1 MGDRAAGSG
10 GGGGGGS
17 GVRRVG
23 DYVLVRQI
31 GSGAYARVWL
41 GKHRTRGTEVA
52 LKEIAVERLSSKLR
66 ESLLSEVD
74 ILRRI
79 RHPNVIALHESIRM
93 HQAKENSLGL
103 TFIWVD
109 GGKIYLVL
117 EYCRGGDLHSY
128 LQQHKRVSETVAKHF
143 IQQLGKHFLRTSMLR
158 ENNVVHRDLKPQ
170 NILLVANNENSLLK
184 IADFGF
190 AKFLEP
196 SSLAETLCGSPLY
209 MAPEVMQAQKYD
221 AKADLWSVGIIL
233 YQLVTGSP
241 PFTGD
246 SQIQLLRNILNTRE
260 IRFPSDC
267 DLSHG
272 CIDLCR
278 KLLRINSVE
287 RLTVEE
293 FVNHPFLA
301 EHALERTLSRT
312 PSDIRDGFPFINSS
326 PTRPSSQSSQEDCM
340 PFPLDDES
348 TGQDEGPV
356 SDSKSAIKSYG
367 FATSKRLDKTSGQSP
382 TKHASLVSKYIRGNN
397 YASSSQR
404 LDHPRRIKENKGD
417 EGHNPKGGYPED
429 SPIIDSLEFVDQEYV
444 FVHPEG
450 SSSSMNDSRQR
461 TMPSKL
467 DSSSLSPPKLL
478 TAVSAPRPIHGMAIN
493 RQQSGGTGSLDSH
506 CSPVS
511 GTSQGSAD
519 LNDAMDQPPSDCLTR
534 VRLLEQYAS
543 TIAELVKEKIKDAKH
558 LEGFSI
564 QLVVLATWKQAIYI
578 CTSYA
583 SSATRESPSHD
594 VTAKGFGSNAPH
606 LLANSQLLYDTC
618 MEIESQF
625 LVQMEY
631 AEELA
636 NTIGQTIDATEMP
649 DAIEIIFQTALNL
662 GRHGGV
668 DEMMGKSASA
678 MVLYSK
684 AVSMLRFL
692 LTEAPSLA
700 LNPALSLSRDDR
712 RRLRT
717 YIEAVNARL
726 VPLQYQRH

>member
-79 RHPNVIALHESIRM
+79 RHPNVIALHESIR
-93 HQAKENSLGL
+93 
-103 TFIWVD
+103 D

-128 LQQHKRVSETVAKHF
+128 LQQHKR
-143 IQQLGKHFLRTSMLR
+143 MLR

-246 SQIQLLRNILNTRE
+246 SQIQWNALPLKTSRDMFDILY
-260 IRFPSDC
+260 
-267 DLSHG
+267 
-272 CIDLCR
+272 CID
-278 KLLRINSVE
+278 
-287 RLTVEE
+287 
-293 FVNHPFLA
+293 
-301 EHALERTLSRT
+301 SRT

-417 EGHNPKGGYPED
+417 EGHNPKGGYPE
-429 SPIIDSLEFVDQEYV
+429 DQEYV

>member
-1 MGDRAAGSG
+1 
-10 GGGGGGS
+10 
-17 GVRRVG
+17 
-23 DYVLVRQI
+23 
-31 GSGAYARVWL
+31 
-41 GKHRTRGTEVA
+41 
-52 LKEIAVERLSSKLR
+52 
-66 ESLLSEVD
+66 
-74 ILRRI
+74 
-79 RHPNVIALHESIRM
+79 
-93 HQAKENSLGL
+93 
-103 TFIWVD
+103 
-109 GGKIYLVL
+109 
-117 EYCRGGDLHSY
+117 
-128 LQQHKRVSETVAKHF
+128 
-143 IQQLGKHFLRTSMLR
+143 
-158 ENNVVHRDLKPQ
+158 
-170 NILLVANNENSLLK
+170 
-184 IADFGF
+184 
-190 AKFLEP
+190 
-196 SSLAETLCGSPLY
+196 
-209 MAPEVMQAQKYD
+209 
-221 AKADLWSVGIIL
+221 
-233 YQLVTGSP
+233 
-241 PFTGD
+241 
-246 SQIQLLRNILNTRE
+246 
-260 IRFPSDC
+260 
-267 DLSHG
+267 
-272 CIDLCR
+272 
-278 KLLRINSVE
+278 VE

-382 TKHASLVSKYIRGNN
+382 TKHSSLVSKYIRGNN

-543 TIAELVKEKIKDAKH
+543 TIAELVKEKVTF
-558 LEGFSI
+558 FSVDSNF
-564 QLVVLATWKQAIYI
+564 LASYLTSFCLTLTKVLILLI
-578 CTSYA
+578 CL
-583 SSATRESPSHD
+583 D
-594 VTAKGFGSNAPH
+594 
-606 LLANSQLLYDTC
+606 
-618 MEIESQF
+618 
-625 LVQMEY
+625 
-631 AEELA
+631 
-636 NTIGQTIDATEMP
+636 
-649 DAIEIIFQTALNL
+649 
-662 GRHGGV
+662 
-668 DEMMGKSASA
+668 
-678 MVLYSK
+678 
-684 AVSMLRFL
+684 
-692 LTEAPSLA
+692 
-700 LNPALSLSRDDR
+700 SLSKT
-712 RRLRT
+712 LW
-717 YIEAVNARL
+717 
-726 VPLQYQRH
+726 

>member
-79 RHPNVIALHESIRM
+79 RHPNVIALHESIR
-93 HQAKENSLGL
+93 
-103 TFIWVD
+103 D

-221 AKADLWSVGIIL
+221 AKVRAFFCF
-233 YQLVTGSP
+233 LVSFIMYFYLFLT
-241 PFTGD
+241 
-246 SQIQLLRNILNTRE
+246 L
-260 IRFPSDC
+260 
-267 DLSHG
+267 
-272 CIDLCR
+272 
-278 KLLRINSVE
+278 E

-700 LNPALSLSRDDR
+700 LNPALSLTRDDR

>member
-93 HQAKENSLGL
+93 PQAKENSLGL

-128 LQQHKRVSETVAKHF
+128 LQQHKR
-143 IQQLGKHFLRTSMLR
+143 MLR

-700 LNPALSLSRDDR
+700 LNPALSLTRDDR

>member
-1 MGDRAAGSG
+1 
-10 GGGGGGS
+10 
-17 GVRRVG
+17 
-23 DYVLVRQI
+23 
-31 GSGAYARVWL
+31 
-41 GKHRTRGTEVA
+41 
-52 LKEIAVERLSSKLR
+52 
-66 ESLLSEVD
+66 
-74 ILRRI
+74 
-79 RHPNVIALHESIRM
+79 
-93 HQAKENSLGL
+93 
-103 TFIWVD
+103 
-109 GGKIYLVL
+109 
-117 EYCRGGDLHSY
+117 
-128 LQQHKRVSETVAKHF
+128 
-143 IQQLGKHFLRTSMLR
+143 MLR

-382 TKHASLVSKYIRGNN
+382 TKHSSLVSKYIRGNN

-417 EGHNPKGGYPED
+417 EGHNPKGGYPE
-429 SPIIDSLEFVDQEYV
+429 DQEYV

-583 SSATRESPSHD
+583 SSATRENPSHD

-636 NTIGQTIDATEMP
+636 NTIGQTVDATEMP

-700 LNPALSLSRDDR
+700 LNPALSLTRDDR

>member
-79 RHPNVIALHESIRM
+79 RHPNVIALHESIR
-93 HQAKENSLGL
+93 
-103 TFIWVD
+103 D

-128 LQQHKRVSETVAKHF
+128 LQQHKR
-143 IQQLGKHFLRTSMLR
+143 MLR

-260 IRFPSDC
+260 MRFPSDC

-700 LNPALSLSRDDR
+700 LNPALSLTRDDR

>member
-128 LQQHKRVSETVAKHF
+128 LQQHKR
-143 IQQLGKHFLRTSMLR
+143 MLR

-417 EGHNPKGGYPED
+417 EGHNPKGGYPE
-429 SPIIDSLEFVDQEYV
+429 DQEYV

>member
-79 RHPNVIALHESIRM
+79 RHPNVIALHESIR
-93 HQAKENSLGL
+93 
-103 TFIWVD
+103 
-109 GGKIYLVL
+109 
-117 EYCRGGDLHSY
+117 
-128 LQQHKRVSETVAKHF
+128 
-143 IQQLGKHFLRTSMLR
+143 
-158 ENNVVHRDLKPQ
+158 

-221 AKADLWSVGIIL
+221 AK
-233 YQLVTGSP
+233 
-241 PFTGD
+241 
-246 SQIQLLRNILNTRE
+246 LLRNILNTRE

-382 TKHASLVSKYIRGNN
+382 TKHSSLVSKYIRGNN

-583 SSATRESPSHD
+583 SSATRENPSHD

-636 NTIGQTIDATEMP
+636 NTIGQTVDATEMP

-700 LNPALSLSRDDR
+700 LNPALSLTRDDR

>member
-79 RHPNVIALHESIRM
+79 RHPNVIALHESIR
-93 HQAKENSLGL
+93 
-103 TFIWVD
+103 D

-128 LQQHKRVSETVAKHF
+128 LQQHKR
-143 IQQLGKHFLRTSMLR
+143 MLR

>member
-79 RHPNVIALHESIRM
+79 RHPNVIALHESIR
-93 HQAKENSLGL
+93 
-103 TFIWVD
+103 D

-143 IQQLGKHFLRTSMLR
+143 IQQLASGLQMLR

-382 TKHASLVSKYIRGNN
+382 TKHSSLVSKYIRGNN

-583 SSATRESPSHD
+583 SSATRENPSHD

-636 NTIGQTIDATEMP
+636 NTIGQTVDATEMP

-700 LNPALSLSRDDR
+700 LNPALSLTRDDR

>member
-79 RHPNVIALHESIRM
+79 RHPNVIALHESIR
-93 HQAKENSLGL
+93 
-103 TFIWVD
+103 D

-128 LQQHKRVSETVAKHF
+128 LQQHKR
-143 IQQLGKHFLRTSMLR
+143 MLR

-700 LNPALSLSRDDR
+700 LNPALSLTRDDR

>member
-1 MGDRAAGSG
+1 
-10 GGGGGGS
+10 
-17 GVRRVG
+17 
-23 DYVLVRQI
+23 
-31 GSGAYARVWL
+31 
-41 GKHRTRGTEVA
+41 
-52 LKEIAVERLSSKLR
+52 
-66 ESLLSEVD
+66 
-74 ILRRI
+74 
-79 RHPNVIALHESIRM
+79 
-93 HQAKENSLGL
+93 
-103 TFIWVD
+103 
-109 GGKIYLVL
+109 
-117 EYCRGGDLHSY
+117 
-128 LQQHKRVSETVAKHF
+128 
-143 IQQLGKHFLRTSMLR
+143 MLR

-382 TKHASLVSKYIRGNN
+382 TKHSSLVSKYIRGNN

-417 EGHNPKGGYPED
+417 EGHNPKGGYPE
-429 SPIIDSLEFVDQEYV
+429 
-444 FVHPEG
+444 EG

-583 SSATRESPSHD
+583 SSATRENPSHD

-636 NTIGQTIDATEMP
+636 NTIGQTVDATEMP

-700 LNPALSLSRDDR
+700 LNPALSLTRDDR

>member
-1 MGDRAAGSG
+1 MEDRAAGSG
-10 GGGGGGS
+10 GGGGG
-17 GVRRVG
+17 VRRVG
-23 DYVLVRQI
+23 EYVLVRQI

-41 GKHRTRGTEVA
+41 GRHCTRGTEVA

-79 RHPNVIALHESIRM
+79 RHPNVIALHESIR
-93 HQAKENSLGL
+93 
-103 TFIWVD
+103 D

-128 LQQHKRVSETVAKHF
+128 LQRHKRVSEAVAKHF
-143 IQQLGKHFLRTSMLR
+143 IQQLASGLQMLR

-246 SQIQLLRNILNTRE
+246 SQIQLLRNILYTRE

-267 DLSHG
+267 DLSNG

-293 FVNHPFLA
+293 FVNHPFLT
-301 EHALERTLSRT
+301 EHALERTLSQT

-340 PFPLDDES
+340 PFPLDDDP
-348 TGQDEGPV
+348 TGQDESPV
-356 SDSKSAIKSYG
+356 PESKSAKSYG
-367 FATSKRLDKTSGQSP
+367 FSMNKRLDKTSGQSP
-382 TKHASLVSKYIRGNN
+382 SKHASPVSRYVRGNN
-397 YASSSQR
+397 CSPSSQR
-404 LDHPRRIKENKGD
+404 LDHTRRIKENKSD

-444 FVHPEG
+444 FVYGPHPEG

-461 TMPSKL
+461 GMPSKF
-467 DSSSLSPPKLL
+467 DNSSLSPPKLM
-478 TAVSAPRPIHGMAIN
+478 SAPRPIHGMQIN

-519 LNDAMDQPPSDCLTR
+519 LNDAMDQPQSDCLTR

-558 LEGFSI
+558 LEAFSI
-564 QLVVLATWKQAIYI
+564 QLVVLAIWKQAIYI
-578 CTSYA
+578 YTSYA
-583 SSATRESPSHD
+583 SSATRGSPSHD
-594 VTAKGFGSNAPH
+594 ITAKGFGSDAPH
-606 LLANSQLLYDTC
+606 LLANSQLVDDTN
-618 MEIESQF
+618 MEIERQF
-625 LVQMEY
+625 LVQLEY

-636 NTIGQTIDATEMP
+636 STIGLTIDATEMP
-649 DAIEIIFQTALNL
+649 DAIEIIFQTALHL

-692 LTEAPSLA
+692 LIEAPSLA
-700 LNPALSLSRDDR
+700 LNPPLSLTRDDR

-726 VPLQYQRH
+726 VPLQCQRH

>member
-93 HQAKENSLGL
+93 PQAKENSLGL

-128 LQQHKRVSETVAKHF
+128 LQQHKR
-143 IQQLGKHFLRTSMLR
+143 MLR

-221 AKADLWSVGIIL
+221 AKVRAFFCF
-233 YQLVTGSP
+233 LVSFIMYFYLFLTRASCPISDRTG
-241 PFTGD
+241 
-246 SQIQLLRNILNTRE
+246 
-260 IRFPSDC
+260 RFVE
-267 DLSHG
+267 L
-272 CIDLCR
+272 
-278 KLLRINSVE
+278 E

-301 EHALERTLSRT
+301 EHALERTLSFTSTASRDMFDILYCIDSRT

-417 EGHNPKGGYPED
+417 EGHNPKGGYPE
-429 SPIIDSLEFVDQEYV
+429 DQEYV

-583 SSATRESPSHD
+583 SSATRENPSHD

-636 NTIGQTIDATEMP
+636 NTIGQTVDATEMP

-700 LNPALSLSRDDR
+700 LNPALSLTRDDR

>member
-79 RHPNVIALHESIRM
+79 RHPNVIALHESIR
-93 HQAKENSLGL
+93 
-103 TFIWVD
+103 D

-128 LQQHKRVSETVAKHF
+128 LQQHKR
-143 IQQLGKHFLRTSMLR
+143 MLR

-583 SSATRESPSHD
+583 SSATRENPSHD

-636 NTIGQTIDATEMP
+636 NTIGQTVDATEMP

-700 LNPALSLSRDDR
+700 LNPALSLTRDDR

>member
-221 AKADLWSVGIIL
+221 AKVRAFFCF
-233 YQLVTGSP
+233 LVSFIMYFYLFLT
-241 PFTGD
+241 
-246 SQIQLLRNILNTRE
+246 L
-260 IRFPSDC
+260 
-267 DLSHG
+267 
-272 CIDLCR
+272 
-278 KLLRINSVE
+278 E